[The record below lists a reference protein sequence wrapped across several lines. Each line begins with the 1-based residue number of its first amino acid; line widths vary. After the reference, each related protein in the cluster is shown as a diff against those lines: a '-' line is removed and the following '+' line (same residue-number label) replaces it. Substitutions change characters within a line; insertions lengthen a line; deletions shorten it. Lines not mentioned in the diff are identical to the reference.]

1 LPVVPVVNEYRM
13 VTRAKLGFRQP
24 ALFTAAPLS
33 PVPKTFRSA
42 LADPNWR
49 AAMEEEH
56 AALLRN
62 HTWDLVPR
70 PPRANVVTGKW
81 IFKHQLKADGSL
93 ERYKARWVLRGFTQ
107 RPGVDFDET
116 FSPVVKPATVRTV
129 LSLALSRQWPIHQL
143 DVKNAFLHGT
153 LSETV
158 YCAQPAGFE
167 DPSHPDFVCRLNRS
181 LYGLKQAPRAWY
193 SRFAAYLISLG
204 FVEAKSDTSLFVYRR
219 GTDTIYLLL
228 YVDDIILTASSSAI
242 LQRTIQAL

>member
-1 LPVVPVVNEYRM
+1 M
-13 VTRAKLGFRQP
+13 
-24 ALFTAAPLS
+24 
-33 PVPKTFRSA
+33 
-42 LADPNWR
+42 
-49 AAMEEEH
+49 
-56 AALLRN
+56 
-62 HTWDLVPR
+62 
-70 PPRANVVTGKW
+70 
-81 IFKHQLKADGSL
+81 
-93 ERYKARWVLRGFTQ
+93 
-107 RPGVDFDET
+107 DFDET
-116 FSPVVKPATVRTV
+116 FSPVVKPATVCTV

-143 DVKNAFLHGT
+143 DVKNTFLHGM

-167 DPSHPDFVCRLNRS
+167 DTSHPYFVCRLNRS
-181 LYGLKQAPRAWY
+181 LYGLKQAPRVWY